1 MYVNGKPVF
10 IRIYLLVCVVFTVI
24 STVITSAL
32 VLFSETTILGYV
44 AIFVCIFL
52 WFLFFKNSVL
62 IFIKSC
68 FMPILIKQLDAY
80 RFRDTLL

>member
-32 VLFSETTILGYV
+32 VLFSETSAYFYGFCFSKTAY
-44 AIFVCIFL
+44 
-52 WFLFFKNSVL
+52 LFSSSPA
-62 IFIKSC
+62 SC
-68 FMPILIKQLDAY
+68 QY
-80 RFRDTLL
+80 